1 MKVKKV
7 KMKSIV
13 CVIMLASNKQSA
25 SSHDA
30 RRHANVQIMK
40 HSREWSRSFSRMYG
54 RPRCDG
60 KTRTTVKPL
69 GQTKRSN
76 QTQQCDF
83 NKPRTKQPLI
93 YLTIIA
99 YLHQQNFYMKF
110 CQANSTLQSQEG
122 GAASRVASHSHTSSP
137 YMHRQIDGSDKTEN
151 WNYRSSVI
159 GMIIYLENA
168 TQGQTQSICAIPIRT
183 QEST

>member
-1 MKVKKV
+1 M
-7 KMKSIV
+7 
-13 CVIMLASNKQSA
+13 NG
-25 SSHDA
+25 
-30 RRHANVQIMK
+30 

-54 RPRCDG
+54 RWCDG
-60 KTRTTVKPL
+60 KTRTTSF
-69 GQTKRSN
+69 R

-159 GMIIYLENA
+159 GMIVYLECN
-168 TQGQTQSICAIPIRT
+168 TRSDTVNMRNSNYNPRKHMNVQYNELDDTC
-183 QEST
+183 